1 MKKLYK
7 QIILHTKINML
18 TIISICMFFINAANA
33 SLEVSEL
40 YIEAQGNNK
49 YESKIKAQNQGM
61 QRAFFMVADTLG
73 INASAVTAVP
83 YLKLKNVFTVVAAKN
98 VTETDNLYKAT
109 VTYQYNL
116 YPVQQLLF
124 EYGNNS
130 VKDRFYEYLILPISK
145 QKNILTLWDADQEW
159 NKKWSKNRNILD
171 QAKLFYP
178 KSSISL
184 VKKINTDNVL
194 TLSFSNFLD
203 IFPATLLKK
212 VMLIVCEYFTDINTG
227 AAVMD
232 VKYIII
238 DNNGKTTSNQSY
250 PLNNLGEVTQT
261 IDTVLKNV
269 LNKYGR
275 FSNNDAQD
283 LVIISD
289 NEAPKPKLVTTKIV
303 EDDIR
308 TIILDLEAF
317 TEDELT
323 RIKDKLQNVSD
334 LESFSIAHNYD
345 EKYKV
350 TILTKS
356 NDYKLAESFYLNGL
370 SFKMYG
376 NLYSLIDVIKGG
388 G

>member
-7 QIILHTKINML
+7 QIILH
-18 TIISICMFFINAANA
+18 IICIFFTNLANA

-61 QRAFFMVADTLG
+61 QRAFLMVADTLG

-83 YLKLKNVFTVVAAKN
+83 YLKLKDVFTVVAAKN

-116 YPVQQLLF
+116 YPIQQLLF
-124 EYGNNS
+124 QYGNNS

-145 QKNILTLWDADQEW
+145 QKNILTLWDGDQEW

-178 KSSISL
+178 KSSMGI
-184 VKKINTDNVL
+184 VKKINADNVL

-203 IFPATLLKK
+203 IFPTKLLKK

-238 DNNGKTTSNQSY
+238 DNNGKTISNQSY
-250 PLNNLGEVTQT
+250 PLNNLNEVTQT
-261 IDTVLKNV
+261 IDTILKTV
-269 LNKYGR
+269 VNKYGR

-283 LVIISD
+283 LAIISD
-289 NEAPKPKLVTTKIV
+289 NEAPKPKVVTKVV

-323 RIKDKLQNVSD
+323 RIKDKLQNISD

>member
-7 QIILHTKINML
+7 QIILH
-18 TIISICMFFINAANA
+18 IICIFFTNVANA

-61 QRAFFMVADTLG
+61 QRAFLMIADTLG

-178 KSSISL
+178 KSSINL
-184 VKKINTDNVL
+184 AKKINADNVL

-203 IFPATLLKK
+203 IFPAKLLKK

-238 DNNGKTTSNQSY
+238 DNNGKTISNQSY

-261 IDTVLKNV
+261 IDTVLKTV

-275 FSNNDAQD
+275 FSNSDAQD
-283 LVIISD
+283 LAIISD
-289 NEAPKPKLVTTKIV
+289 NDAPKPKVVPTKVV

-323 RIKDKLQNVSD
+323 RIKDKLQNASD